1 MANQTSLYDLWAAL
15 HARRQLILGTTAL
28 SVAFAIVISYLL
40 PPIYEAKTTFYLAL
54 PPSPTYSTELAS
66 ASLPRQPFLPQ
77 ADEKWA
83 GVHLGLVASKD
94 LARQVQAQ
102 FPQLSFEHIRKNLDV
117 VLAESFA
124 TDVFFRHRDP
134 ELAAAVANSFA
145 DAYEQFHARAI
156 SEWSRRVAEVQRAQ
170 IAALGE
176 ELAAKRMELQRRGEA
191 LSLVSITGARATLS
205 QLATQYEGQ
214 LEIARAEQA
223 AAEGGYAA
231 MLGQLTSDSGSL
243 PGEPFR
249 TDGPLPRSVREEFR
263 LELGQLSAQRSSA
276 RARVEALNLSL
287 TRLEHKKRRLSSGLL
302 ALEVLEDEVEERSA
316 TLRDLR
322 KNHAETTLQAEH
334 PPMVVVVVDR
344 AVPPTVPIF
353 PRPFLN
359 GAVALL
365 LGAAASFY
373 YALLLDY
380 LARLRRERVR
390 RTMDRSPLRE
400 VA

>member
-1 MANQTSLYDLWAAL
+1 MASQTSLYELWVAL
-15 HARRQLILGTTAL
+15 QARRGLILGTTAL
-28 SVAFAIVISYLL
+28 SVAFAIVISYVL
-40 PPIYEAKTTFYLAL
+40 PPVYEAKTTFYLAL

-94 LARQVQAQ
+94 LARQVHAR
-102 FPQLSFEHIRKNLDV
+102 FPQISFEHIRKNLDV

-156 SEWSRRVAEVQRAQ
+156 SAWSRRVAEVQQAQ
-170 IAALGE
+170 IAELSE
-176 ELAAKRMELQRRGEA
+176 ELAAKREELRRRGEKM
-191 LSLVSITGARATLS
+191 SLVSITGVRARLRE
-205 QLATQYEGQ
+205 LATQYEAQ
-214 LEIARAEQA
+214 LEIAKAEQA
-223 AAEGGYAA
+223 AAEGAYAA

-263 LELGQLSAQRSSA
+263 LELGQLSARRSSA
-276 RARVEALNLSL
+276 RARVEALKGSLS
-287 TRLEHKKRRLSSGLL
+287 RLEQKKRNLGSGLL
-302 ALEVLEDEVEERSA
+302 ALEVLEDEIEELST
-316 TLRDLR
+316 TLTDLR

-359 GAVALL
+359 GFVALL

-373 YALLLDY
+373 YALLVDY
-380 LARLRRERVR
+380 LSRLRRERVR
-390 RTMDRSPLRE
+390 RTMDRTPLE
-400 VA
+400 EAA